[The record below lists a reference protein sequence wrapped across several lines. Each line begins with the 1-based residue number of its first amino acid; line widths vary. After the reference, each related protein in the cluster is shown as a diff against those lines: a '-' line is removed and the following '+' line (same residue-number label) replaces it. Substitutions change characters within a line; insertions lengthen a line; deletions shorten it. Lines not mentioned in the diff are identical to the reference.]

1 MTSSC
6 PPAPTLPPA
15 TSIHGL
21 PVGGWRGGFSNTL
34 ERAGPTGADSQ
45 DCGTCLP
52 AAHAAELTQHPASSY
67 SQGTASAL
75 RPVPGPKPPPRGR
88 LCPKPS
94 EAQPAWARPCPSDIA
109 KTENHTHIPEVSGPD
124 LHSRSSSP
132 QTGLTA
138 LLSIFPAPPTPP
150 TPYLGHQRLPGIPAN
165 LGCAEACCGQSAP
178 ASLLAQLPLGMWG
191 GLKAGPRPLGDG
203 REPGVSPQQPLS
215 PSAAAVL
222 AVKPWLLEPSPR
234 HKSCF
239 PLHLRDLDVGHG
251 LTCVLP

>member
-1 MTSSC
+1 M
-6 PPAPTLPPA
+6 PACCT
-15 TSIHGL
+15 
-21 PVGGWRGGFSNTL
+21 RGG
-34 ERAGPTGADSQ
+34 AYPTPRFQLFPGHSQCPKTCPGAKA
-45 DCGTCLP
+45 T
-52 AAHAAELTQHPASSY
+52 T
-67 SQGTASAL
+67 QGTTVPETFRSTASLA
-75 RPVPGPKPPPRGR
+75 K
-88 LCPKPS
+88 
-94 EAQPAWARPCPSDIA
+94 PCPSDIA

-138 LLSIFPAPPTPP
+138 LLSIFPAPPHPP